1 MAREDERV
9 KRQAEVK
16 KFLRPEPK
24 ALTDEAVERE
34 LKRVRPEFN
43 FSTDDLRRLGRP
55 KRGRAA

>member
-1 MAREDERV
+1 MSGEGESV
-9 KRQAEVK
+9 KRQAEIK
-16 KFLRPEPK
+16 KFLRPEPR

-43 FSTDDLRRLGRP
+43 FSPADLRRLRRP